1 MELEILQ
8 RAHPVLVAELDPE
21 GVLDGLR
28 GCAVAAAGVAHED
41 EDVLGAVGPKLYE
54 HNSAL
59 LLLLLLLLLPLE
71 ELVLVLLPAKR
82 GYQGGRGGPIPACPA
97 SSLP

>member
-1 MELEILQ
+1 M
-8 RAHPVLVAELDPE
+8 AS
-21 GVLDGLR
+21 
-28 GCAVAAAGVAHED
+28 AGIAHED
-41 EDVLGAVGPKLYE
+41 EDVLGVVGPKLYE

-59 LLLLLLLLLPLE
+59 LLLLLE
-71 ELVLVLLPAKR
+71 ELVIVLWPAKR

>member
-1 MELEILQ
+1 MASTGI
-8 RAHPVLVAELDPE
+8 
-21 GVLDGLR
+21 
-28 GCAVAAAGVAHED
+28 AHED
-41 EDVLGAVGPKLYE
+41 EDVLGVVGPKLYE

-59 LLLLLLLLLPLE
+59 LLLLLLLE
-71 ELVLVLLPAKR
+71 ELVVVLLPAKR

>member
-1 MELEILQ
+1 MEVEILQ

-41 EDVLGAVGPKLYE
+41 EDVLGAVGPELDDDE
-54 HNSAL
+54 
-59 LLLLLLLLLPLE
+59 PFWE
-71 ELVLVLLPAKR
+71 EEEAPSPRGRPEEESSPA
-82 GYQGGRGGPIPACPA
+82 
-97 SSLP
+97 